1 MVRVAEI
8 SKRIARLRAQLEISE
23 TLAEKIVE
31 PPVENSIEPPRSS
44 AAARKEELLR
54 RKNKNV

>member
-1 MVRVAEI
+1 MLRVAEI
-8 SKRIARLRAQLEISE
+8 SERIARLRAQLEISE
-23 TLAEKIVE
+23 TLAEKRVE

-44 AAARKEELLR
+44 AAALKEELLR